1 MITLADCIRFAA
13 FIGFATV
20 FFLVLDRIVLAKIHG
35 PSQIEKADKEN

>member
-20 FFLVLDRIVLAKIHG
+20 FFLVLDSILAKIHG
-35 PSQIEKADKEN
+35 PSQIEKADKE

>member
-1 MITLADCIRFAA
+1 MITPADCIRFAA

-20 FFLVLDRIVLAKIHG
+20 LFLALDFALAKIHG

>member
-20 FFLVLDRIVLAKIHG
+20 FFLVLDRIILAKIHG
-35 PSQIEKADKEN
+35 PSQIEKADKE